1 MFSSSL
7 LGYLTGIIVKWS
19 RLIGEKQQEKL
30 TTYIPLEY
38 TGETQENLVTLKW
51 LSPHLNSIF
60 S

>member
-19 RLIGEKQQEKL
+19 RLIGGKQQQKL

-38 TGETQENLVTLKW
+38 TGETQE
-51 LSPHLNSIF
+51 LSDSEMTKPSPK
-60 S
+60 